1 MNSLDVKDLPPPPP
15 GRTGWPWTE
24 GSSITESDGNWPRI
38 SIVTPSYNQVA
49 YLEETIRSVLL
60 QGYPNLEYLI
70 IDGGSNDGSVEII
83 QKYADFLGYWIS
95 EKDKGQSDALNRGFR
110 RATGDFVGWQN
121 SDDYYDRN
129 AFWEVAKAAHQ
140 SPNCDVFYGP
150 TDYIDEHGKFIRT
163 FETSDGLQQMLPHIN
178 VSNQSMFLSRRI
190 FAEGNFIDETFRH
203 AMDYEYF
210 IRLARKGYQFQMLS
224 GVRGYYRLHESAKT
238 FFQQDVCRLES
249 NKIFQNTYLDE
260 QLPLK
265 LREKALSILQRD
277 CLASFSIS
285 DREGFHQRLQALFQ
299 LDGWRALTP
308 GLVIRYGISQLGIE
322 PTLRQMVSQW
332 K

>member
-1 MNSLDVKDLPPPPP
+1 MSGLQVKDLPPPPP
-15 GRTGWPWTE
+15 GRIGWPWTE
-24 GSSITESDGNWPRI
+24 GSSIIKSDGNWPHI
-38 SIVTPSYNQVA
+38 SVVTPSYNQVN

-83 QKYADFLGYWIS
+83 QKYADYIAYWVS

-110 RATGDFVGWQN
+110 KATGDFVGWQN

-129 AFWEVAKAAHQ
+129 AFWQVAKAAQ
-140 SPNCDVFYGP
+140 QNPDCDVFYGP
-150 TDYIDEHGKFIRT
+150 TDYIDENGKFIRT
-163 FETSDGLQQMLPHIN
+163 FETSGGLQHMLPYEN
-178 VSNQSMFLSRRI
+178 VCNQSMFLSRRI
-190 FAEGNFIDETFRH
+190 FKEGHFIDENFRH

-210 IRLARKGYQFQMLS
+210 IRLARKGYCFQMLPAL
-224 GVRGYYRLHESAKT
+224 RGYYRLHESAKT
-238 FFQQDVCRLES
+238 FFQKDVCRTES

-260 QLPLK
+260 QLPFE
-265 LREKALSILQRD
+265 LRQKALSILQGD
-277 CLASFSIS
+277 CIGYFSAS
-285 DREGFHQRLQALFQ
+285 DREGYSEHFQALFQ
-299 LDGWRALTP
+299 LGGWGALTP
-308 GLVIRYGISQLGIE
+308 GLVSRYLISQLGIG